1 MNGATALTSF
11 LSNERVIDELKSFA
25 GTLKLELSNICAD
38 IERLNHEKYRKVSEI
53 QEVTQS
59 IRSVANSAVLFV
71 DSVDDLYYYCMKTNF
86 SEIKASAYNK
96 DLNPLLK
103 FVALMDGFL
112 KSIGIKYESFQADCR
127 TAIKE
132 CNAAADRCCRLQAEA
147 RTRRDATRIIG
158 GVATATTIVGG
169 TAASIIAGV
178 FTLGIGTAIGLPL
191 TAAASFTAG
200 AATHVVSE
208 EFAGSERVFR
218 KYSHKFS
225 SLTSLALDIND
236 RAAQVHREV
245 ERFDNSQISLHCL
258 DHHTYHSICTVLDRL
273 YELAREYRPATA
285 NCLEEAKRCKENV
298 NNTI

>member
-11 LSNERVIDELKSFA
+11 LSNERVIDELKNFA

-38 IERLNHEKYRKVSEI
+38 IERLNYEKYRKVT
-53 QEVTQS
+53 QTQDVAQS

-71 DSVDDLYYYCMKTNF
+71 DSVDDLYYYCRETNF
-86 SEIKASAYNK
+86 SEIKASAYNN
-96 DLNPLLK
+96 DLNLLLK
-103 FVALMDGFL
+103 FVAFMDGFL
-112 KSIGIKYESFQADCR
+112 ISIGIKYESFRADCR

-147 RTRRDATRIIG
+147 RTRRNATRVIG
-158 GVATATTIVGG
+158 GVATTAITVGG
-169 TAASIIAGV
+169 TAASILAGV

-191 TAAASFTAG
+191 TAAASATAG
-200 AATHVVSE
+200 AVTHVVE
-208 EFAGSERVFR
+208 KEFAGAEGVFR
-218 KYSHKFS
+218 EYSHNFS
-225 SLTSLALDIND
+225 SLTSLAIDIND

-245 ERFDNSQISLHCL
+245 VRFDNSHRSLRYV

-285 NCLEEAKRCKENV
+285 NCLEEAKSCKENV